1 MSNAESLQEQIADR
15 TRWIADVKRLFDMM
29 KPEDGGDAYE
39 QTKEKLQ
46 QLSREL
52 DGLRKEENSVLV
64 EKIEHARKKKKEL
77 EDRLE
82 GLDTF
87 ATPAA
92 FEKTSADLKKADE
105 ELERLIGDSK
115 ALP

>member
-52 DGLRKEENSVLV
+52 DGLRKKKENSVLV
-64 EKIEHARKKKKEL
+64 EKIEDAREKKKEL

-82 GLDTF
+82 GLDKF
-87 ATPAA
+87 ATPAS
-92 FEKTSADLKKADE
+92 F
-105 ELERLIGDSK
+105 
-115 ALP
+115 